1 MQKVKWWIV
10 LIAYVLLQPHAAAG
24 AGGFGKKPLDNE
36 DITQILDQKL
46 LQYDQPR
53 RTLKGYNSN
62 FSLNYNKNY
71 GKVSRLS
78 GVQGVQNPMIE
89 QQSRLND
96 FKSFNKGPRGSED
109 FYGFSMKIPLQP
121 K

>member
-1 MQKVKWWIV
+1 MHKVSRASLVACMLFMLHPW
-10 LIAYVLLQPHAAAG
+10 AANG
-24 AGGFGKKPLDNE
+24 LSSFGKKPLDNE
-36 DITQILDQKL
+36 DISQILNQKL

-53 RTLKGYNSN
+53 RTIKGSNSN

-71 GKVSRLS
+71 GKVSRLG
-78 GVQGVQNPMIE
+78 GVGNPMME

-96 FKSFNKGPRGSED
+96 FKSFNQGPRGSED

>member
-1 MQKVKWWIV
+1 MQKVKWIV
-10 LIAYVLLQPHAAAG
+10 LIALMLLQPYAAAG
-24 AGGFGKKPLDNE
+24 GEGFGKKPRYNE

-78 GVQGVQNPMIE
+78 GVQNPMSE

-96 FKSFNKGPRGSED
+96 FKSFNQGPRGSED

>member
-1 MQKVKWWIV
+1 ML
-10 LIAYVLLQPHAAAG
+10 LILQPSAANG
-24 AGGFGKKPLDNE
+24 LESFGKKPLYNE
-36 DITQILDQKL
+36 DVSQILDQKL
-46 LQYDQPR
+46 NQYDQPR
-53 RTLKGYNSN
+53 RTLKSSNSN

-71 GKVSRLS
+71 GKISRL
-78 GVQGVQNPMIE
+78 GAVQNPMME

-96 FKSFNKGPRGSED
+96 FKSFNRGPRGSED